1 MPFQGIGFFYKKE
14 IYVDRYLN
22 YITTMFE
29 SFFPKPKLFLL
40 SLVAW
45 ILVVISFYY
54 LFGKSL
60 AGYLGFNLFEDSETV
75 IGLGYFITPEFL
87 FFDIYY
93 VVATL
98 IFYFFWAY
106 HSPHKWQRWSIL
118 GSSLLILMAYLT
130 VQVSVVI
137 NAWYGPFYNDV
148 QKALNG
154 NAEVTDSDL
163 YGHLA
168 VFCIIVFP
176 YIVFVPLKLFFT
188 SHYVFR
194 WRNAMNDY
202 YLEKWSQVRKVEGAS
217 QRIQEDTMRFSGIMQ
232 GLGVAMV
239 DSVMTLISFLPVLS
253 ALSVHIK
260 EMPLVGTI
268 PYPLVTLAIVW
279 SVFGTFLL
287 IFAGIKLPGLEF
299 KNQRVEAAFRKE
311 LVYGEDNSDRAEP
324 VSLVELFNNVRRNYF
339 KIYFH
344 YAYFNL
350 VRYLYLQADNI
361 IVYIFIIP
369 TIVSGR
375 ITLGIMNQILRA
387 FGQVASSFQFLVNSW
402 TTIIDLI
409 SIYKRLQAFE
419 ASISGGQ
426 LPKID
431 RDFIE
436 RQGLED

>member
-75 IGLGYFITPEFL
+75 IGLEYFITPEFL

-106 HSPHKWQRWSIL
+106 YSPHKWQRWSIL

-202 YLEKWSQVRKVEGAS
+202 YLEKWSHVRKVEGAS